1 MTSSRSAAARPRSRG
16 LPIVGLML
24 ASLLGAPAQAHESPV
39 TLQLKWRH
47 QFQFAGYYMAE
58 HLGFYR
64 ERGIEVRFREAGPET
79 DVVAAVV
86 SGEAEFG
93 VAASELLLAAQYAPV
108 VALAPIFQHSPYVLL
123 TLDGTADL
131 ATLAGEPVMLDRG
144 AAEIRALLLKIGV
157 PAEALTIRGYQDG
170 VAALLAGEVAAIAAY
185 STTEPYWLRR
195 AGAAPRMFSARDH
208 GIDLYGDMLFTRKA
222 LLRDHPDLVRDFV
235 AASLAG
241 WKAALRDPEQAIALI
256 LADYN
261 TQGLDAAFYRFEA
274 AETRRLIQPE
284 VIEVGHVNPGRWRHI
299 AEVYA
304 GLGMLPETV
313 SLDGFVYDPGP
324 IDIAPR
330 VVLALIAALLIAALL
345 GLLSW
350 RVHSLNQRLRREIVQ
365 RESDHRRLAES
376 EALHRLLTENSGDV
390 IWMLDIDRWRF
401 DYVSPSV
408 QRLRGF
414 SPEEVMSVPIDA
426 SLTTESAARLRQQL
440 LEGAMRVAAGDHE
453 GLFALTE
460 IEQPCK
466 GGGSVQTEVVT
477 SLLIDGSGRPS
488 KVLGITRD
496 ITVRKALEAKLRIR
510 AAAIEA
516 AADAIIITDVEGYL
530 LYANPAFTRQTG
542 YRLEP
547 GRRLHSRVLKS
558 GRHDSHFYAE
568 MWQTILAGRVWRGE
582 LVNRRRDGEFYEE
595 EMTISPVANER
606 GEIER
611 FIAIKRD
618 ISVQRAMER
627 ALRTANQRLRENLD
641 EISELQQELAE
652 QAVRDPL
659 TGLYNRRHLDDALAR
674 ELARMRRE
682 ASTLVVLM
690 ADIDHFKRINDGW
703 GHPVGDGVLRSL
715 AATLRDHFREFDL
728 ICRYGGEEFLVV
740 LPGTDLEQGMARAE
754 SVRRYFAAQR
764 IALGEQ
770 REQITI
776 SIGLAV
782 FPLHAT
788 DQMALIAQADAA
800 LYRAKHAGRDRVMVA
815 DPEVEPEGLVG

>member
-1 MTSSRSAAARPRSRG
+1 
-16 LPIVGLML
+16 ML
-24 ASLLGAPAQAHESPV
+24 ASLLVTPLQAHESPV

-64 ERGIEVRFREAGPET
+64 ERGIEVRFREGGPET
-79 DVVAAVV
+79 DVVTAVV
-86 SGEAEFG
+86 SGEADFG
-93 VAASELLLAAQYAPV
+93 VAASDLLLAAQYAPV

-144 AAEIRALLLKIGV
+144 AAEIRALLLKIGI
-157 PAEALTIRGYQDG
+157 PSEALTIRGYQDG
-170 VAALLAGEVAAIAAY
+170 VAALLAGDVAAIAAY

-208 GIDLYGDMLFTRKA
+208 GIDLYGDMLFTSKA

-274 AETRRLIQPE
+274 AETRRLIQPG
-284 VIEVGHVNPGRWRHI
+284 VIEIGHVNPGRWRHI

-324 IDIAPR
+324 VDIAPR
-330 VVLALIAALLIAALL
+330 VVLALIAALL

-414 SPEEVMSVPIDA
+414 SPEEVMAGTIDA

-440 LEGAMRVAAGDHE
+440 LEGAMRVAAGDQE

-460 IEQPCK
+460 IEQPRK
-466 GGGSVQTEVVT
+466 GGGTVQTEVVT

-496 ITVRKALEAKLRIR
+496 ITARKALEAKLRIR

-516 AADAIIITDVEGYL
+516 AADAIIITDAEGYL

-542 YRLEP
+542 YRLES

-582 LVNRRRDGEFYEE
+582 LINRRRDGELYEE

-690 ADIDHFKRINDGW
+690 VDIDHFKRINDGW

-740 LPGTDLEQGMARAE
+740 LPGTDLEQGLARAE

-788 DQMALIAQADAA
+788 EQAALIAQADAA
-800 LYRAKHAGRDRVMVA
+800 LYRAKRAGRDRVMVA
-815 DPEVEPEGLVG
+815 DPEVEPEGLAG

>member
-1 MTSSRSAAARPRSRG
+1 MTCSRSAADRPRSGG

-24 ASLLGAPAQAHESPV
+24 ASLLVTPLQAHESPV

-64 ERGIEVRFREAGPET
+64 ERGIEVRFREGGPET
-79 DVVAAVV
+79 DVVTAVV
-86 SGEAEFG
+86 SGEADFG
-93 VAASELLLAAQYAPV
+93 VAASDLLLAAQYAPV

-144 AAEIRALLLKIGV
+144 AAEIRALLLKIGI
-157 PAEALTIRGYQDG
+157 PSEALTIRGYQDG
-170 VAALLAGEVAAIAAY
+170 VAALLAGDVAAIAAY

-208 GIDLYGDMLFTRKA
+208 GIDLYGDMLFTSKA

-274 AETRRLIQPE
+274 AETRRLIQPG
-284 VIEVGHVNPGRWRHI
+284 VIEIGHVNPGRWRHI

-324 IDIAPR
+324 VDIAPR
-330 VVLALIAALLIAALL
+330 VVLALIAALL

-414 SPEEVMSVPIDA
+414 SPEEVMAGTIDA

-440 LEGAMRVAAGDHE
+440 LEGAMRVAAGDQE

-460 IEQPCK
+460 IEQPRK
-466 GGGSVQTEVVT
+466 GGGTVQTEVVT

-496 ITVRKALEAKLRIR
+496 ITARKALEAKLRIR

-516 AADAIIITDVEGYL
+516 AADAIIITDAEGYL

-542 YRLEP
+542 YRLES

-582 LVNRRRDGEFYEE
+582 LINRRRDGELYEE

-690 ADIDHFKRINDGW
+690 VDIDHFKRINDGW

-740 LPGTDLEQGMARAE
+740 LPGTDLEQGLARAE

-788 DQMALIAQADAA
+788 EQAALIAQADAA
-800 LYRAKHAGRDRVMVA
+800 LYRAKRAGRDRVMVA
-815 DPEVEPEGLVG
+815 DPEVEPEGLAG